1 MNLRQM
7 KNDFYKYFTEEES
20 LAAVKENG
28 YALQYVKEQTE
39 EICLAAVK
47 QDGNVLIYIKE
58 DCLSKAE
65 EMTMEEICK
74 ELGRDI
80 KIIKE

>member
-20 LAAVKENG
+20 LAAVKEDG
-28 YALQYVKEQTE
+28 YALRYVKEQTE

-47 QDGNVLIYIKE
+47 QVF
-58 DCLSKAE
+58 S
-65 EMTMEEICK
+65 M
-74 ELGRDI
+74 
-80 KIIKE
+80 

>member
-20 LAAVKENG
+20 LVAVKQNE
-28 YALQYVKEQTE
+28 YALRYVKEQTE

-47 QDGNVLIYIKE
+47 QDGNVLIYVNE
-58 DCLSKAE
+58 DCLPKAE
-65 EMTMEEICK
+65 EMTLKEICK